1 MQNHS
6 RQWLLVF
13 GVLLGWVSLSLQGC
27 IGRGPSVRAPLGE
40 RTVQDVLDLYGPA
53 AEQRLVPYF
62 HRAGVLYPPAAL
74 ALLGFK
80 AEKRLEV
87 WAGHQGAWAF
97 IRAYG
102 IEATSGTAGPKL
114 REGDYQ
120 VPEGMYAIG
129 ALNPNSQFHL
139 SLRLDYPNTVDRQQA
154 ALEGREQLGGDI
166 FLHGK
171 DVSAGCLAMGDAAIE
186 ELFVLVVRT
195 GIERVAVLLAPYDFR
210 QHAVERDSS
219 RPAWVEA
226 LYGEIHRELGQFTR
240 SP

>member
-1 MQNHS
+1 
-6 RQWLLVF
+6 
-13 GVLLGWVSLSLQGC
+13 
-27 IGRGPSVRAPLGE
+27 
-40 RTVQDVLDLYGPA
+40 VQDVLDLYGLA

-62 HRAGVLYPPAAL
+62 HHAGVLYPPDAL

-87 WAGHQGAWAF
+87 WARHQDAWVF

-102 IEATSGTAGPKL
+102 IEAASGTAGPKL

-120 VPEGMYAIG
+120 VPEGVYAIV

-139 SLRLDYPNTVDRQQA
+139 SLRLDYPNAVDRQQA
-154 ALEGREQLGGDI
+154 AMEGREQLGGDI

-171 DVSAGCLAMGDAAIE
+171 DVSAGCLAMGDVAIE
-186 ELFVLVVRT
+186 ELFVLVART
-195 GIERVAVLLAPYDFR
+195 GLERVAVLLAPSDFR
-210 QHAVERDSS
+210 QHAVARDSS

-226 LYGEIHRELGQFTR
+226 LYGELHRELGQFTR
-240 SP
+240 TPP